1 MICINQVL
9 NNFLKQQGDWKR
21 YLMANW
27 RSIIGAIANHASIEK
42 IEGETLIVSVCDST
56 WLQELYLLSPILLNK
71 LNQALDQPH
80 LKKIRFKN
88 KLNKPAFN
96 EKKCS
101 QKEKNNHPPHTLTL
115 REKYALKNIHDA
127 ELSQALQTFLI
138 RCYEVKHL

>member
-9 NNFLKQQGDWKR
+9 NNFLKEQGDWKR

-27 RSIIGAIANHASIEK
+27 RGIIGAIANHAYIEK
-42 IEGETLIVSVCDST
+42 IEGDTLTISVSDST

-71 LNQALDQPH
+71 VNQALDQPH

-88 KLNKPAFN
+88 KSNKYCFN
-96 EKKCS
+96 ERKPT
-101 QKEKNNHPPHTLTL
+101 EKTKPPQLSHTLTL
-115 REKYALKNIHDA
+115 REKHALKNIHDD
-127 ELSQALQTFLI
+127 ELSQALQTFLM